1 MLAQDMIGCWGC
13 VGRDRLRGQ
22 APRAPVAARRLG
34 ALSLVAAPVFS
45 RLWRLRTSVDAARRA
60 APRNLEG
67 TAVLQSPAKSTAAQP
82 QPQPQPQT
90 ATTTVPTV
98 RPPLPSTPPLHS
110 LGPNFGG
117 QPPTAATRPPP
128 ISFPPRRRRPP
139 SPSVLPTPS
148 AESQCPAS
156 APRRAHRTPI
166 DPLLL
171 PPPPLHTL

>member
-117 QPPTAATRPPP
+117 QPPTAATALASD
-128 ISFPPRRRRPP
+128 ILST
-139 SPSVLPTPS
+139 PTS
-148 AESQCPAS
+148 
-156 APRRAHRTPI
+156 
-166 DPLLL
+166 
-171 PPPPLHTL
+171 PPLPIRSSDSVCRVSMSSLGTPTSA